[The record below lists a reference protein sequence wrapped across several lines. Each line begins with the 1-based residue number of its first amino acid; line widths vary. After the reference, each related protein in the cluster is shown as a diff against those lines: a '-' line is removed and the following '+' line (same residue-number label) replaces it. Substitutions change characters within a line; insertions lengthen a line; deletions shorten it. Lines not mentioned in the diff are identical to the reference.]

1 MAEFGF
7 HLDEYPRL
15 NNPFIIAGFD
25 GWGNAL
31 NVSKGM
37 VTYLIG
43 ALKAV
48 RLADIDPDLFYR
60 YDELRPAVS
69 IENGE
74 IKSISPPGGAF
85 FTVRFESEAR
95 DLVLFRADEPNL
107 RWFQFVGDLFSFCRN
122 MGIDTV
128 VTLGSMFDNVL
139 HTDRIISA
147 LTTGHA
153 VFPALTQGNIPSVS
167 YEGPGAVHS
176 LINSEG
182 RRLGFNC
189 VSLWGHCPYYLQGAT
204 HFGLLAHLG
213 ALLASLGN
221 FRLDTHELEESW
233 DQLNRH
239 IQELINTSPEL
250 QSAIQE
256 LRKAKVRG
264 SWESM
269 KTSAAKGNNV
279 ISLKDFLKP
288 Q

>member
-7 HLDEYPRL
+7 QLDEYPRL
-15 NNPFIIAGFD
+15 NNPFLISGFD

-43 ALKAV
+43 KLKAK
-48 RLADIDPDLFYR
+48 RLVDIDPDLFYR
-60 YDELRPAVS
+60 YDEQRPVVE

-74 IKSISPPGGAF
+74 MKSISPPGGTF
-85 FTVRFESEAR
+85 YSVRFESGAR
-95 DLVLFRADEPNL
+95 DLVIFKADEPSL
-107 RWFQFVGDLFSFCRN
+107 RWFQFVNDLFSFCKN
-122 MGIDTV
+122 MGIDTI
-128 VTLGSMFDNVL
+128 VTLGSMYDNVL

-147 LTTGHA
+147 LISGDT
-153 VFPALTQGNIPSVS
+153 VFPELKEKNILSVS
-167 YEGPGAVHS
+167 YHGPGAVHS

-182 RRLGFNC
+182 RKQGFNC
-189 VSLWGHCPYYLQGAT
+189 ISLWSHCPYYLQGTT

-213 ALLASLGN
+213 SLLASLGN
-221 FRLDTHELEESW
+221 FELDTNELEESW
-233 DQLNRH
+233 EQLNEH
-239 IQELINTSPEL
+239 IQELIKTSPEL

-264 SWESM
+264 SWASM
-269 KTSAAKGNNV
+269 KTSAQKDDNV
-279 ISLKDFLKP
+279 ISLKDFLEP